1 MTTILQAR
9 SRGFVTTP
17 SIERLVTRAL
27 RYLQSGFSVHLRGPA
42 GTGKTTL
49 AMHLADLL
57 GRPIM
62 LVFGDDEFKTSDL
75 IGNQS
80 GYTRKKV
87 VDNYIHSVVKLEDEL
102 RQTWVDARLTLACRE
117 GFTLVYDEFNRSRPE
132 VNNVLLSALEEKLLV
147 LPPTAQRSE
156 YVRVNPHFRGIF
168 TSNPEEYCGVHGT
181 QDALMDRLVTIS
193 VPEPDELTQQ
203 EILVQ
208 KVGLDR
214 PGAVTI
220 VQLVKAFRSQAKVE
234 KSSGLRSCLMIAK
247 VCHEHHIP
255 VTPLSADFRDIC
267 SDILL
272 SRTSLALE
280 EATPLLWQFLNE
292 MATQEA
298 GAGRVQGQFAG
309 RDAARSAGLEAAQEP
324 GLALVHTE
332 SDDEDLAAEELVV
345 DDLAVED
352 LVQDLILDNP
362 TVENSP
368 VENSPVENS
377 PVENSPV
384 EDSPGEDSPVADLVE
399 ELAVEDLAVEDLVQD
414 LVVDPVVDDLTPEAK
429 TSPKPA
435 PTPSRDRLA
444 TPKAYRKG
452 VAVKSAKAVVEA
464 EVETGVELEAEPEVA
479 PEVAPEVEPV
489 LELEASPD
497 YPQAV
502 YDYLIQQRE
511 ARLTDIEKAL
521 NLSRVQVVDAIRAL
535 LETDLILKH
544 RGGSETKEGG
554 KTRYRVNVAPE
565 DAEK

>member
-214 PGAVTI
+214 PGAATI
-220 VQLVKAFRSQAKVE
+220 VQLVKAFRTQAKVE

-255 VTPLSADFRDIC
+255 VTPLSADFRDVC
-267 SDILL
+267 GDILL
-272 SRTSLALE
+272 SRTALAFE
-280 EATPLLWQFLNE
+280 DATTLLWQFLNE
-292 MATQEA
+292 LAVQET
-298 GAGRVQGQFAG
+298 GPVRVSGR
-309 RDAARSAGLEAAQEP
+309 SPELEAPQEP
-324 GLALVHTE
+324 GLALVHME
-332 SDDEDLAAEELVV
+332 GEEEDLAEGLK
-345 DDLAVED
+345 ED
-352 LVQDLILDNP
+352 LGGVGGKTLTAPLAADLEPAAPEPAAIMKPPAKGKGTSPATKGAAAIPAVLEPIAGTEGVTLDGAIAP
-362 TVENSP
+362 TVTEP
-368 VENSPVENS
+368 EAAPETA
-377 PVENSPV
+377 PE
-384 EDSPGEDSPVADLVE
+384 ADLE
-399 ELAVEDLAVEDLVQD
+399 I
-414 LVVDPVVDDLTPEAK
+414 T
-429 TSPKPA
+429 
-435 PTPSRDRLA
+435 
-444 TPKAYRKG
+444 
-452 VAVKSAKAVVEA
+452 
-464 EVETGVELEAEPEVA
+464 
-479 PEVAPEVEPV
+479 PEVEPAAV
-489 LELEASPD
+489 PD

-521 NLSRVQVVDAIRAL
+521 KLSRVQVVDAIRTL

-544 RGGSETKEGG
+544 RDGSETREGG

-565 DAEK
+565 DAET